1 MEQGHRIFDNRR
13 LLTLLGLLL
22 VAGFFA
28 TTLSSYFVSRHAIRQ
43 AIIGQELPL
52 ASSNIYTEIQ
62 KDLVRPVLVSSTMA
76 HDTFLRDWVLRG
88 ERDAA
93 EISRYLQEVKSRY
106 GAFSSFFVSDRTSTY
121 YTGEGVL
128 KKVSPSEPRDVWYYR
143 VRDMKESY
151 EINVDPDMANKDTM
165 TVFINFKVFDFA
177 GRYLGAT
184 GVGLTIDAVHHL
196 IRDYQQ
202 RYRRTIYFVDA
213 KGQAVLQGGQ
223 ARPHPVNLHTRAGL
237 GGILERILQEKNGGY
252 QYENAGINYLLNVH
266 YVPELRWY
274 LFVEKDESE
283 ALAEIRKTLYI
294 NLIVC
299 LLITLVVV
307 VVAHLTLKR
316 YQEGIEDM
324 ASLDKLTGL
333 FNRQAFAILMDKL
346 QADHQ
351 REPRPL
357 SVLMVDVD
365 HFKSINDRYGHA
377 VGDQVLARVSEL
389 LRIELRKSDIAVR
402 WGGEE
407 FLLVLRNCDLA
418 EARQIAEKL
427 RHLIE
432 QEPFAVAGQSIPLTV
447 SMGVSLLERG
457 EPSEQAIHRADV
469 ALYRAKNSGRN
480 RVEVELTDQA
490 THATS

>member
-1 MEQGHRIFDNRR
+1 MRQDHRIFDNRR
-13 LLTLLGLLL
+13 LLALLGFLLA
-22 VAGFFA
+22 AGFFA
-28 TTLSSYFVSRHAIRQ
+28 TTLSSYFVSRHAIRE

-88 ERDAA
+88 ERDVS
-93 EISRYLQEVKSRY
+93 EIARYLQEVKTRY
-106 GAFSSFFVSDRTSTY
+106 GAFSSFFVSERTSTY

-143 VRDMKESY
+143 VRDMKDPY

-165 TVFINFKVFDFA
+165 TIFINFKVFDFA
-177 GRYLGAT
+177 GQYLGAT
-184 GVGLTIDAVHHL
+184 GVGLTIDAVHRL

-223 ARPHPVNLHTRAGL
+223 ARPHPTDLHTRAGL
-237 GGILERILQEKNGGY
+237 REILERILREKNGGY
-252 QYENAGINYLLNVH
+252 QYENTGVNYLLNVH

-294 NLIVC
+294 NLVVC

-307 VVAHLTLKR
+307 MLAHLTLKR
-316 YQEGIEDM
+316 YQAGIEDM

-346 QADHQ
+346 QADYQ
-351 REPRPL
+351 RENRPL
-357 SVLMVDVD
+357 SVVMADVD
-365 HFKSINDRYGHA
+365 HFKSINDSYGHS
-377 VGDQVLARVSEL
+377 VGDQVLARIAEL
-389 LRIELRKSDIAVR
+389 LRTGLRKSDIAVR

-407 FLLVLRNCDLA
+407 FLLLLRNCDLT
-418 EARQIAEKL
+418 EARQIADKL
-427 RHLIE
+427 RLLIE
-432 QEPFAVAGQSIPLTV
+432 QETLELKGQRVPMTI
-447 SMGVSLLERG
+447 SMGVSQLDRG
-457 EPSEQAIHRADV
+457 ESSEQAIQRADV

-480 RVEVELTDQA
+480 RIEVELPDA
-490 THATS
+490 LPA

>member
-1 MEQGHRIFDNRR
+1 
-13 LLTLLGLLL
+13 
-22 VAGFFA
+22 
-28 TTLSSYFVSRHAIRQ
+28 
-43 AIIGQELPL
+43 
-52 ASSNIYTEIQ
+52 
-62 KDLVRPVLVSSTMA
+62 MA
-76 HDTFLRDWVLRG
+76 HNTFLRDWVVRG
-88 ERDAA
+88 ERDVS
-93 EISRYLQEVKSRY
+93 EIARYLQEVKTRY
-106 GAFSSFFVSDRTSTY
+106 GAFSSFFVSERTSIY

-128 KKVSPSEPRDVWYYR
+128 KKMSPSEPRDVWYYR
-143 VRDMKESY
+143 VRDMKEPY

-165 TVFINFKVFDFA
+165 TIYINFRVVDFA
-177 GRYLGAT
+177 GQYLGAA
-184 GVGLTIDAVHHL
+184 GVGLSIDAVHSL

-202 RYRRTIYFVDA
+202 RYRRAIYFVNA

-223 ARPHPVNLHTRAGL
+223 AQPHPVDLYTRAGL
-237 GGILERILQEKNGGY
+237 REILERILREKNGDY
-252 QYENAGINYLLNVH
+252 QYENSGGNYLLNVH

-274 LFVEKDESE
+274 LFVEKDEFE

-294 NLIVC
+294 NLAVC

-307 VVAHLTLKR
+307 MLAHLTLKR

-389 LRIELRKSDIAVR
+389 LRTGLRKSDIAVR

-407 FLLVLRNCDLA
+407 FLLVLRNCDLT
-418 EARQIAEKL
+418 EARQIADKL
-427 RHLIE
+427 RRLIE
-432 QEPFAVAGQSIPLTV
+432 QEAFELAGQRVSLTISV
-447 SMGVSLLERG
+447 GVSQLDRG
-457 EPSEQAIHRADV
+457 ELSEQAIHRADV

-480 RVEVELTDQA
+480 RIEVESPDRTDGVTA
-490 THATS
+490 